1 MRCIASTVR
10 PVPVTVTSMPPS
22 IGFAT
27 ASALSVTS
35 LKIDLRPVG
44 LGIRFQNANNLL
56 DSAKGI
62 LARHRGRGGVRGL
75 TARHHLL
82 MHHLHLFVRHP
93 VAYRLF
99 RWSLLPL
106 LLRQRN
112 RARDHQSDQNNEL
125 YRSMKTHHC
134 SPSSE
139 ISPHSLRRTMSLG
152 GL

>member
-22 IGFAT
+22 IGFVT

-35 LKIDLRPVG
+35 LMSMRCWRKRFKIDLRPVG
-44 LGIRFQNANNLL
+44 LGIGFQNANNLL

-82 MHHLHLFVRHP
+82 MHHLHLVVRHP
-93 VAYRLF
+93 VAHRLF

-112 RARDHQSDQNNEL
+112 RTQTTKAISR
-125 YRSMKTHHC
+125 T
-134 SPSSE
+134 PSC
-139 ISPHSLRRTMSLG
+139 I